1 MTTSVMIVY
10 PAISPLTGDRH
21 APEQVIGMTGLG
33 DRHRPEPLID
43 FNGIRINFREFVGYL
58 FDDER
63 LINKGTKI
71 MHALLAAQSPRLTH
85 IASQMKGKSERN
97 YKTIQRSLTQYK

>member
-1 MTTSVMIVY
+1 M
-10 PAISPLTGDRH
+10 DKC
-21 APEQVIGMTGLG
+21 
-33 DRHRPEPLID
+33 
-43 FNGIRINFREFVGYL
+43 INFREFVGYL

-63 LINKGTKI
+63 LVNKGTEI

-97 YKTIQRSLTQYK
+97 YKTIQRF